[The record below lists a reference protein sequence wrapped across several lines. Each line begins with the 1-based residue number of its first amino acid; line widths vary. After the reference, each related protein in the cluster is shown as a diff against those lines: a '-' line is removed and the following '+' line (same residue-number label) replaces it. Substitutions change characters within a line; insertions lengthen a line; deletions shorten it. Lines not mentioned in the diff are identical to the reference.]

1 MLPPD
6 VHVVG
11 LETTT
16 AVPFESLSLLLW
28 KERRNAAV
36 AVAVAVV
43 VYTLLPQDLLLAVAV
58 NTLPRPLWNQRRNAG
73 LTLELLLPQELLLA
87 VAVNNVFIWIAD

>member
-16 AVPFESLSLLLW
+16 AVPLESLSLPLW
-28 KERRNAAV
+28 NQRRNAAV

-58 NTLPRPLWNQRRNAG
+58 NTLPRRLLNQRRNAG
-73 LTLELLLPQELLLA
+73 LTLDSLPL
-87 VAVNNVFIWIAD
+87 